1 MSNEIID
8 EKLVSVF
15 LDNNPD
21 YLKTYLNAQ
30 VKTLSKEKSNKTA
43 KFYDQKIDRNIID
56 VTGEIAKRAREEAR
70 ILSEKNLALIDGVED
85 NTKKWQQLLN
95 VAIAFI
101 RIRNLKQFSD
111 MVDEKLPLILEL
123 AGARLLMPKEFAIK
137 DAEEYGFLV
146 LPAEQ
151 IQKIKEAKSVYLGPP
166 PELGLTLF
174 SNPKASIAVI
184 SLPENLPAQISGS
197 VLLLAGRDKNSFQLG
212 NTDAIFSNLSN
223 IIGTCL
229 ATILNLKI
237 KKYDNE
243 LL

>member
-1 MSNEIID
+1 MSNDIID

-30 VKTLSKEKSNKTA
+30 VKILSKEKSNKTA
-43 KFYDQKIDRNIID
+43 KFNDQKIDRNIID

-70 ILSEKNLALIDGVED
+70 ILSEKNLSLIDDVED
-85 NTKKWQQLLN
+85 NTKKWQRLLN

-137 DAEEYGFLV
+137 G
-146 LPAEQ
+146 
-151 IQKIKEAKSVYLGPP
+151 
-166 PELGLTLF
+166 
-174 SNPKASIAVI
+174 
-184 SLPENLPAQISGS
+184 
-197 VLLLAGRDKNSFQLG
+197 
-212 NTDAIFSNLSN
+212 
-223 IIGTCL
+223 C
-229 ATILNLKI
+229 
-237 KKYDNE
+237 
-243 LL
+243 

>member
-1 MSNEIID
+1 MSDDIID

-21 YLKTYLNAQ
+21 YLETYLNAQ
-30 VKTLSKEKSNKTA
+30 IKILSKEKSNKTA
-43 KFYDQKIDRNIID
+43 KFNDQKIDGNIID
-56 VTGEIAKRAREEAR
+56 VTGAIAKRAREEAR
-70 ILSEKNLALIDGVED
+70 ILSEKNLSLIDDVEN
-85 NTKKWQQLLN
+85 NTKKWQRLLD

-123 AGARLLMPKEFAIK
+123 AGARLLVPKEFAIK

-146 LPAEQ
+146 LPAKQ

-212 NTDAIFSNLSN
+212 NTEEIFSNLSN

-237 KKYDNE
+237 EKYDNE

>member
-1 MSNEIID
+1 MSNDIID

-30 VKTLSKEKSNKTA
+30 VKILSKEKSNKTA
-43 KFYDQKIDRNIID
+43 KFNDQKIDGNIID
-56 VTGEIAKRAREEAR
+56 VTGEIAKRATEEAR
-70 ILSEKNLALIDGVED
+70 ILSKKNLSLIDDVED
-85 NTKKWQQLLN
+85 NTKKWQRLLN

-146 LPAEQ
+146 LPTKQ
-151 IQKIKEAKSVYLGPP
+151 IQKIKEAESVYFGPP

-197 VLLLAGRDKNSFQLG
+197 VLLLAGRDNNSFQLG
-212 NTDAIFSNLSN
+212 NTDAIFSILSN

-229 ATILNLKI
+229 ATILSLKI
-237 KKYDNE
+237 EKYDNE

>member
-1 MSNEIID
+1 MS
-8 EKLVSVF
+8 
-15 LDNNPD
+15 
-21 YLKTYLNAQ
+21 
-30 VKTLSKEKSNKTA
+30 
-43 KFYDQKIDRNIID
+43 
-56 VTGEIAKRAREEAR
+56 
-70 ILSEKNLALIDGVED
+70 LIDDVED
-85 NTKKWQQLLN
+85 NTKKWQRLLN

-101 RIRNLKQFSD
+101 PVRNLKQFSD

-197 VLLLAGRDKNSFQLG
+197 VLLLAGRDKNSFQLS

-229 ATILNLKI
+229 ATILSLKI
-237 KKYDNE
+237 EKYDNE

>member
-1 MSNEIID
+1 MHKSKFFQKKNQI
-8 EKLVSVF
+8 KLQNSTTK
-15 LDNNPD
+15 NRWQYNRR
-21 YLKTYLNAQ
+21 YWRNCKT
-30 VKTLSKEKSNKTA
+30 
-43 KFYDQKIDRNIID
+43 
-56 VTGEIAKRAREEAR
+56 REGRGAHTFR
-70 ILSEKNLALIDGVED
+70 KNLSLIDDVED
-85 NTKKWQQLLN
+85 NTKKWQRLLN

-146 LPAEQ
+146 LPAKQ

-229 ATILNLKI
+229 ATILSQKI
-237 KKYDNE
+237 EKYDNE

>member
-1 MSNEIID
+1 MSNDIID

-21 YLKTYLNAQ
+21 YLKIYLNSQ
-30 VKTLSKEKSNKTA
+30 VKILSNEKSNKTA
-43 KFYDQKIDRNIID
+43 KINNQEIDSNIID

-70 ILSEKNLALIDGVED
+70 ILSEKNLLLIDVAEN
-85 NTKKWQQLLN
+85 NTKKWQRLLK

-146 LPAEQ
+146 LPTKQ

-184 SLPENLPAQISGS
+184 SLPENLPAQISES
-197 VLLLAGRDKNSFQLG
+197 VLLLAGREKNSFQPG
-212 NTDAIFSNLSN
+212 DTDAIFSNLSN

-229 ATILNLKI
+229 ATILNLK
-237 KKYDNE
+237 KEK
-243 LL
+243 

>member
-1 MSNEIID
+1 MSNDIID

-30 VKTLSKEKSNKTA
+30 VEILLKERTNKTA
-43 KFYDQKIDRNIID
+43 KFNNQTIDRNIID

-70 ILSEKNLALIDGVED
+70 ILSEKNLSLIDDVED
-85 NTKKWQQLLN
+85 NTKKWQRLLN

-212 NTDAIFSNLSN
+212 NTDEIFSKLSN
-223 IIGTCL
+223 IIGVHCHISL
-229 ATILNLKI
+229 FLDLIKLLNMFL
-237 KKYDNE
+237 
-243 LL
+243 